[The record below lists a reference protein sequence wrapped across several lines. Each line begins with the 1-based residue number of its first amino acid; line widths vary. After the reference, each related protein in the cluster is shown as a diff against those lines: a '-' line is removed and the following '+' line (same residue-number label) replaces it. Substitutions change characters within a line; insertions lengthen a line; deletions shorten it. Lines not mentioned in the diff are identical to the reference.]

1 MDFKNNDN
9 GLFGA
14 RNENSVL
21 FSLEDL
27 NSIDNSNSDN
37 AGSGFGSSGDAS
49 GLINLDMLSKMGSS
63 AGAGSDDEDGSIGG
77 VAMESMVFNKVVE
90 KRTTRNYA
98 LIIGICVLLLAVAA
112 GLALFFVSS
121 SNEEEQLQ
129 AQKAQEAMADAA
141 QSQAEIERKLA
152 EIKALEEKIS
162 NMEKQ
167 GAQDK
172 KDAAD
177 LKLLREQ
184 LADAE
189 MQAKVA
195 GGGDEE
201 KKTTAAKKP
210 SSNTTAKASAGSAPK
225 AASSGGG
232 AGKPDPAKIKAALGD
247 AANKAKKCGKNGTL
261 LVQMNINSSG
271 SAKGVKG
278 VSGTF
283 KGTATE
289 KCIIT
294 VVEKHQFPAFS
305 GNAIPV
311 KYNFKL

>member
-98 LIIGICVLLLAVAA
+98 LIIGICVLLLAVAGGCA
-112 GLALFFVSS
+112 FFFISS
-121 SNEEEQLQ
+121 SKTEKLEAEKALAAAEASEEAERAANEREVAEL
-129 AQKAQEAMADAA
+129 KAQLEAMKKQNLD
-141 QSQAEIERKLA
+141 SAEDKARLEAMIQKL
-152 EIKALEEKIS
+152 E
-162 NMEKQ
+162 
-167 GAQDK
+167 
-172 KDAAD
+172 
-177 LKLLREQ
+177 
-184 LADAE
+184 DAE

-210 SSNTTAKASAGSAPK
+210 SGTTAKASAGSAPK

-232 AGKPDPAKIKAALGD
+232 AGKPDPEKIRAALGD

>member
-98 LIIGICVLLLAVAA
+98 LIIGICVLLLAVAGGCA
-112 GLALFFVSS
+112 FFFISS
-121 SNEEEQLQ
+121 SETEKLEAEQALAAATALEEEQRQ
-129 AQKAQEAMADAA
+129 AKEREVAELKAQLEAMKKQNLD
-141 QSQAEIERKLA
+141 SAEDKARLEAMIQKL
-152 EIKALEEKIS
+152 E
-162 NMEKQ
+162 
-167 GAQDK
+167 
-172 KDAAD
+172 
-177 LKLLREQ
+177 
-184 LADAE
+184 DAE

-210 SSNTTAKASAGSAPK
+210 SGTTAKASAGSAPK